1 MADNAVIARPYAQ
14 AVFEIARTDGTFG
27 EWSRILEVAA
37 AAVSAPDVSRFLGAP
52 GADLAGLANAV
63 ADVAREQLGSPA
75 PLKDGARSPGAS
87 FLRLLAENRRLALLP
102 QIAAR
107 YETLKAEAE
116 NTLEVTLTSAI
127 PVGDEQQ
134 ARVIDSL
141 KKRFGRNIR
150 LKVEIDQN
158 LIGGARLQVGDRV
171 IDGTVR
177 NRLEKLATA
186 LRAG

>member
-14 AVFEIARTDGTFG
+14 AVFEIARTDGTFAD
-27 EWSRILEVAA
+27 WSRILELAA
-37 AAVSAPDVSRFLGAP
+37 AAVSSPDIGRFLGAP
-52 GADLAGLANAV
+52 GADLGALATAI
-63 ADVAREQLGSPA
+63 ADLAREQLGNPA
-75 PLKDGARSPGAS
+75 PLRDGGRSPGTS
-87 FLRLLAENRRLALLP
+87 FLKLLAENRRLALLP

-107 YETLKAEAE
+107 YEALKAEAE

-134 ARVIDSL
+134 ARIIDSL
-141 KKRFGRNIR
+141 KKRFGRNIH
-150 LKVEIDQN
+150 LTVEIDRQ